1 MLVFTARM
9 DDTINVA
16 GLNVYPS
23 DVEDVVM
30 AMPQVTDAVAFRKT
44 DPVAGER
51 VGLVFSASRPIAPHD
66 LRRFC
71 AERLARHQLPM
82 EILQVRS
89 VPRQANGKISRRE
102 VAALHGAGRLE
113 LVTDEDF
120 AESCHDAYEIFGAIE
135 TVLSQTMAHPHLDRF
150 APEARLNEDLYLD
163 SVLMMNLFLNLEL
176 EHGLAVPE
184 EAITRQPPETV
195 DDVADLFDPE
205 VTAFRSG
212 VAFLE
217 AAGSVHDDAIVDI
230 KVHCF
235 VSCLGEGLARNPA
248 VDPRPFHFP
257 VWDAD
262 FGIDERHRLRYHA
275 KGVRHDGL
283 RHWYETL
290 YGVEVRAWYD
300 PFASKRRNI
309 VTMLD
314 LLESKKPSELLMV
327 MLDMFHLPER
337 DNKFNQ
343 NPFPHYLLLE
353 SSSDPEDVRRPR
365 CRLSLAGRD
374 RPRQGAGCDRQA
386 CGGRRLHLRHR
397 RHARSARRGHRRLFP
412 SLLHRR
418 AHPLIDGLRRIVEAH
433 AAGRDGL
440 RMADLEL
447 ALREL
452 PILTMRKYAYEH
464 GFAFF
469 WRALVLPDAEFQMWC
484 DEIEVLVS
492 GLKMLHMD
500 GLRWAKTADG
510 GVLNSLRARLD
521 HLDRQEK
528 RIKRRLSDVHALW
541 AREAGLGGTVALS
554 GAA

>member
-1 MLVFTARM
+1 MTR
-9 DDTINVA
+9 N
-16 GLNVYPS
+16 
-23 DVEDVVM
+23 
-30 AMPQVTDAVAFRKT
+30 
-44 DPVAGER
+44 
-51 VGLVFSASRPIAPHD
+51 
-66 LRRFC
+66 
-71 AERLARHQLPM
+71 
-82 EILQVRS
+82 
-89 VPRQANGKISRRE
+89 
-102 VAALHGAGRLE
+102 
-113 LVTDEDF
+113 
-120 AESCHDAYEIFGAIE
+120 EIFGAIE

-353 SSSDPEDVRRPR
+353 SSSDPETFDVLDVDYRWRGEIARDKVLDAIDKPAAAGGYIFDIGDMRAPR
-365 CRLSLAGRD
+365 D
-374 RPRQGAGCDRQA
+374 EDIDA
-386 CGGRRLHLRHR
+386 C
-397 RHARSARRGHRRLFP
+397 F
-412 SLLHRR
+412 R
-418 AHPLIDGLRRIVEAH
+418 ASFIAERNPLIDGLRRIVEAH